1 MEILFL
7 SFALAG
13 VVVGSE
19 LSEFVEK
26 RWHPSGDT
34 ADCAPTGKKPRIE

>member
-26 RWHPSGDT
+26 HRHPNGDA
-34 ADCAPTGKKPRIE
+34 ADCAAAGKKPRIE